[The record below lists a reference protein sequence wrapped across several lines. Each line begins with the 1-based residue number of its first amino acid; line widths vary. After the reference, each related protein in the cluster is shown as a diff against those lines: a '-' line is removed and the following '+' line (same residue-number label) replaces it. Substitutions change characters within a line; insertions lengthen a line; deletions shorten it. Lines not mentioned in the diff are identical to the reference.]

1 MKVEIKSNK
10 GRYKCIV
17 IYDED
22 DTLVSLNADFFE
34 VDCEFYLISDLKFL
48 SSDLPKHARP

>member
-1 MKVEIKSNK
+1 MEIKSKK
-10 GRYKCIV
+10 GKYKCVV

-22 DTLVSLNADFFE
+22 DTLFSLNSDCFE

-48 SSDLPKHARP
+48 LMMVS

>member
-1 MKVEIKSNK
+1 MDIKSKK
-10 GRYKCIV
+10 GKYKCIV

-22 DTLVSLNADFFE
+22 DTLVSLNADCFE

-48 SSDLPKHARP
+48 FMMVG